1 MEHRNSSFVLSQDKI
16 FVQAKSIVYYV
27 LGVLEV
33 LIGFRFIFKLLA
45 ANPKSGFVSMIYA
58 ITNVL
63 LVPFTGIF
71 KTAATPMNGIQA
83 ILEPATLVGIAVYAV
98 IAWGI
103 IKLIELIRINQLE
116 KF

>member
-1 MEHRNSSFVLSQDKI
+1 MEHQDPTYVLSKDKV
-16 FVQAKSIVYYV
+16 FVQSKSIVYYV

-45 ANPKSGFVSMIYA
+45 ANPESGFVSMIYA
-58 ITNVL
+58 ITDVL

-71 KTAATPMNGIQA
+71 TTAATPMNGIQS

-103 IKLIELIRINQLE
+103 IKLIEVIRINKLE
-116 KF
+116 KT